1 MLTGDLGHTAKE
13 IAFNCGVMSRNEDV
27 NSIFSLEAIDANELK
42 QHIIDASEGIK

>member
-27 NSIFSLEAIDANELK
+27 NSIFSLEAIDTNELK